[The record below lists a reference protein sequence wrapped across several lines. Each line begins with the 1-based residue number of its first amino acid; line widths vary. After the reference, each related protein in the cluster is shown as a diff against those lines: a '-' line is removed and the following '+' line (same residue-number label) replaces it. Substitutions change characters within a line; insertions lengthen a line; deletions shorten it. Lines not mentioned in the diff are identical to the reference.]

1 MCQKQ
6 LFVQIQTNFVFSCG
20 WFAQFRSTK
29 LAVFTVLPKSSL
41 SEKKN
46 YRKRICQFAQ
56 CEMIDDIIPDG
67 IFLFLEFWNVSLDN
81 FIKHNALVMPSFSSR
96 RIAALFFHF
105 DLSDLSLII
114 VTFYWIFRKSGNF
127 NIRFWNNG
135 CEFEI
140 RHYKN
145 FLSIY

>member
-1 MCQKQ
+1 MHQNMSTC
-6 LFVQIQTNFVFSCG
+6 IPTNPSPDRHG
-20 WFAQFRSTK
+20 QD
-29 LAVFTVLPKSSL
+29 
-41 SEKKN
+41 E
-46 YRKRICQFAQ
+46 KRILYDAGMYVFEFAQ

-67 IFLFLEFWNVSLDN
+67 IFLFLVFWNVSLDN
-81 FIKHNALVMPSFSSR
+81 FIKHNALVMPSFSSP

-114 VTFYWIFRKSGNF
+114 VTFYWIFRKSGIF

>member
-1 MCQKQ
+1 MHQNISTC
-6 LFVQIQTNFVFSCG
+6 IPTNPSPDRHG
-20 WFAQFRSTK
+20 QD
-29 LAVFTVLPKSSL
+29 
-41 SEKKN
+41 E
-46 YRKRICQFAQ
+46 KRILYDAGMYVFEFAQ

-114 VTFYWIFRKSGNF
+114 VIFYWIFRKSGIF